1 MKNIHRFCV
10 LRGVFMKKIVRS
22 TPVGRIVCRPIYP
35 WANVGSWYVKVPKSR
50 KSGQTIV
57 RTGVDKS
64 SKIPIL
70 KVFLQGNYMF
80 RNLCLKLWDFGTWKM
95 CISNVWGF
103 EASASLSPRPTT
115 SRSSYA
121 KSAYAKSA
129 AKDADAC
136 MLLLL
141 LLRRLHLSYLSK
153 LFLHASICGIDFGS
167 PPPAICTEKVWEFV
181 VAARCLKSNFGTW
194 CLINW
199 TTGGKLFCRRE

>member
-1 MKNIHRFCV
+1 MKNIPRFWV
-10 LRGVFMKKIVRS
+10 LRGVFTKKIVHS
-22 TPVGRIVCRPIYP
+22 TPVRRKVCRPIYP
-35 WANVGSWYVKVPKSR
+35 WATLGSWYVKVPKSR

-121 KSAYAKSA
+121 KSSYAKSAYAKSA

-141 LLRRLHLSYLSK
+141 LLRRFHLSYLSK
-153 LFLHASICGIDFGS
+153 LFLHAFICGIDFGS
-167 PPPAICTEKVWEFV
+167 PPPRSAQKKYGNLW
-181 VAARCLKSNFGTW
+181 
-194 CLINW
+194 
-199 TTGGKLFCRRE
+199 

>member
-10 LRGVFMKKIVRS
+10 LRGVFMKKRVRS

-35 WANVGSWYVKVPKSR
+35 WATLGSWYVKVPKSR

-95 CISNVWGF
+95 CISNVWGGVKP
-103 EASASLSPRPTT
+103 ARRSVHDPRPRGHLT
-115 SRSSYA
+115 RSQLTQSQPQKTQTHACFFFFFLEDYTWAIYPSY
-121 KSAYAKSA
+121 
-129 AKDADAC
+129 
-136 MLLLL
+136 
-141 LLRRLHLSYLSK
+141 
-153 LFLHASICGIDFGS
+153 F
-167 PPPAICTEKVWEFV
+167 
-181 VAARCLKSNFGTW
+181 
-194 CLINW
+194 
-199 TTGGKLFCRRE
+199 